1 MTGYITSLRNNPAV
15 EFGCPRCGELHE
27 HIRGAVECCAITTEL
42 RESMIAQA
50 LAKHSFISTCSG
62 RGDMTTFTVERTYLV
77 VDTVV
82 ETVSVEAESS
92 EEAETKALNGDFS
105 YIIGVE
111 TYDGQDSVGDVT
123 AEVVR

>member
-50 LAKHSFISTCSG
+50 LAKHSRISTCAG
-62 RGDMTTFTVERTYLV
+62 RDDLYDSFTVQEIAGVRFAFLWYNDPKGSTRTI
-77 VDTVV
+77 V
-82 ETVSVEAESS
+82 EE
-92 EEAETKALNGDFS
+92 
-105 YIIGVE
+105 I
-111 TYDGQDSVGDVT
+111 
-123 AEVVR
+123 